1 MNLFIISV
9 RINKKFGINEKE
21 MDKSTVLKLI
31 NIRYQ
36 IWLNSYQKYISTT
49 IASDVS
55 DQTVLIL
62 WKNSDSLQGVTL
74 KKNPYADIQ
83 TVNVL
88 QILSDIPVR
97 SRRKSM
103 ML

>member
-9 RINKKFGINEKE
+9 RINKNSGINEKE

-49 IASDVS
+49 IS
-55 DQTVLIL
+55 
-62 WKNSDSLQGVTL
+62 
-74 KKNPYADIQ
+74 
-83 TVNVL
+83 
-88 QILSDIPVR
+88 
-97 SRRKSM
+97 
-103 ML
+103 